1 VILLLDLHNAYRS
14 SSGFYSFF
22 GPPSEYRLTYD
33 LGVGSRTSNNKWK
46 RLTLAMLVFCL
57 ALGSVPAVRAQSEER
72 SGRKVIRT
80 QKPDYPAVLKSK
92 GIGGIVRLRARVL
105 ANGTVANIDVLG
117 GSPILAESAAK
128 AVMTW
133 KYAPAASS
141 SNEIV
146 TLDFNVR

>member
-1 VILLLDLHNAYRS
+1 MAS
-14 SSGFYSFF
+14 
-22 GPPSEYRLTYD
+22 
-33 LGVGSRTSNNKWK
+33 
-46 RLTLAMLVFCL
+46 LALLVFCL
-57 ALGSVPAVRAQSEER
+57 ALGSVPALRSQSEEH
-72 SGRKVIRT
+72 SGRKLIRT

-117 GSPILAESAAK
+117 GNPILAESAAK

-146 TLDFNVR
+146 TLDFSSR

>member
-1 VILLLDLHNAYRS
+1 LI
-14 SSGFYSFF
+14 
-22 GPPSEYRLTYD
+22 YD
-33 LGVGSRTSNNKWK
+33 LGVGSRTRSNK
-46 RLTLAMLVFCL
+46 RKKLTLAMLVFSL
-57 ALGSVPAVRAQSEER
+57 ALGSVPAVRAQSEEH

-80 QKPDYPAVLKSK
+80 QKPDYPAVLKIK

-105 ANGTVANIDVLG
+105 TNGTVANIDVLG
-117 GSPILAESAAK
+117 GNPILAESAAK